1 MSAAQP
7 STRVWTNGSVYS
19 PADPFAT
26 AILTEG
32 PTVAWVGSDDAARAM
47 AGPGAEVGDLR
58 AAVVTPAFVAHCR
71 VPDPGAPAASLPGTA
86 QGYGAVEIHLTA
98 ARRSGGCDPTRR
110 EAVQLCVASGVRVSP
125 CREVL
130 DDDPP
135 RLPGDPVD

>member
-1 MSAAQP
+1 MRAAQP

-86 QGYGAVEIHLTA
+86 QGYGAVELLGADLDDPQARHELEVVLRA
-98 ARRSGGCDPTRR
+98 ADIASRSGRSEG
-110 EAVQLCVASGVRVSP
+110 
-125 CREVL
+125 
-130 DDDPP
+130 
-135 RLPGDPVD
+135 